1 MYGSHYSEFP
11 ICLAWICTNIYY
23 NQQSYEKWIARDSGI
38 KWYNNIETRETVSNL
53 DELKFLSLVFL
64 AHTLIVVDIQNR

>member
-1 MYGSHYSEFP
+1 MDLIIRNFQFVWLEYA
-11 ICLAWICTNIYY
+11 LIYTTI
-23 NQQSYEKWIARDSGI
+23 NNLMKNGARDSGI

-53 DELKFLSLVFL
+53 DVLKFLSLVFL